1 MFKKK
6 NVIDELTKENAKLR
20 VEQKRIED
28 DKNYN
33 NSILEAK
40 IKKLEATIKALNDET
55 YRNDDKAK
63 NSIAEIERKI
73 KKNVE
78 QMQLETKYY
87 ADITKSQRGDKNE

>member
-1 MFKKK
+1 MFKRK

-28 DKNYN
+28 KKNYN
-33 NSILEAK
+33 NSISDSK
-40 IKKLEATIKALNDET
+40 IKKLEAAIKALNDET
-55 YRNDDKAK
+55 FRNDEEAK
-63 NSIAEIERKI
+63 NKIAEIERKI

-87 ADITKSQRGDKNE
+87 ADITKSQKGE

>member
-6 NVIDELTKENAKLR
+6 NIIDELTKENAKLR

-28 DKNYN
+28 DKNYD

-40 IKKLEATIKALNDET
+40 IKKLEATIKALNDEA